1 MKSLMWV
8 KNITKFLRFC
18 YLNIPCLRII
28 ITVIFMNS
36 SSDEFSICRKNQR
49 QMFLLVSGGHIGAPQ
64 MDTNMAS
71 SYKVFKI
78 WVKHFFEYF
87 AYKILH
93 RPDSWWAFWIFIL
106 YFPDSE
112 LYVLNGLHFY
122 SHWRDTAWKQRICS
136 PAIVCYTT
144 ISSVFTQCSWRGALH
159 GGTKNGFVAD

>member
-28 ITVIFMNS
+28 ITLIFMNS

-49 QMFLLVSGGHIGAPQ
+49 QMFLLVSGSHIGAPQ

-71 SYKVFKI
+71 SYKVLKAF
-78 WVKHFFEYF
+78 
-87 AYKILH
+87 
-93 RPDSWWAFWIFIL
+93 FWIFCIQNIAQTWFL
-106 YFPDSE
+106 VSCLDIHLIFPRFWTLCTEWFAFLFS
-112 LYVLNGLHFY
+112 LAWH
-122 SHWRDTAWKQRICS
+122 WKQRICS

-159 GGTKNGFVAD
+159 AGTKNGFVAD